1 MLSERDSAPQHVVQA
16 HPSMGTILRL
26 STSSVLHRAVLLKQG
41 QFSGGRGGVIASHV
55 SAVTGREAELL
66 AFDG

>member
-41 QFSGGRGGVIASHV
+41 QFLGAGEG
-55 SAVTGREAELL
+55 L
-66 AFDG
+66 